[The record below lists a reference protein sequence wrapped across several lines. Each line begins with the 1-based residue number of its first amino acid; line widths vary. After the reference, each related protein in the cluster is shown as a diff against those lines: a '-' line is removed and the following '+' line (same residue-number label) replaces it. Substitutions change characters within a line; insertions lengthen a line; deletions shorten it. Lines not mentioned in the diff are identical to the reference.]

1 MVRKGRVYMNSRS
14 LCIGFIGL
22 GLIGGSIA
30 KSIRRVFPDTEILG
44 YDVDKNALSL
54 ATSDH
59 TLTNIVTSI
68 EAMEDCD
75 YIFLCAPVHYNI
87 AYLPILK
94 RIIKED
100 CVLTDVG
107 SVKSDIYAA
116 IHQHKLDDH
125 FIGGHPM
132 VGSERSGYDA
142 ANDRLIENAYYFVTP
157 SATVSDSKVEDFR
170 TFLEDLGAIPII
182 YSPERHDEI
191 TAYISHIPHVIAS
204 SLVNLVAAKEDDNGM
219 LKQLAAGGFKDITRI
234 ASSNP
239 VVWEHILL
247 SNPENVVT
255 GLKSFVNELND
266 MIGYIENENA
276 RGIYSF
282 FDRAKD
288 YRNSVPEHA
297 TGVIRMNYDVYLD
310 IPDEP
315 GALATAVTHIGD
327 TNINLKNIGIT
338 HNRED
343 NEGVLRLSFYDN
355 DSAVAAAEL
364 LKRLGYQIYD
374 R

>member
-1 MVRKGRVYMNSRS
+1 MKHTHFS
-14 LCIGFIGL
+14 IGFIGL

-30 KSIRRVFPDTEILG
+30 QSIRRIFPDTEILG
-44 YDVDKNALSL
+44 FDVDQAALAL
-54 ATSDH
+54 ALKDR
-59 TLTNIVTSI
+59 TLTRTVTSI
-68 EAMEDCD
+68 EEMRDCD

-94 RIIKED
+94 QIIRD
-100 CVLTDVG
+100 SCIVTDVG
-107 SVKSDIYAA
+107 SVKSDIYHA
-116 IHQHKLDDH
+116 IHEHHMDDH

-142 ANDRLIENAYYFVTP
+142 ANDRLIENTYYFVTP
-157 SATVSDSKVEDFR
+157 SNTVDPQKVTDFR

-182 YSPERHDEI
+182 YTPNRHDEI

-204 SLVNLVAAKEDDNGM
+204 SLVNLVASQEDERGM
-219 LKQLAAGGFKDITRI
+219 LRQLAAGGFKDITRI

-247 SNPENVVT
+247 SNPQHIAE
-255 GLKSFVNELND
+255 GLRTFITELEQ
-266 MIGYIENENA
+266 MITAVEEGNA
-276 RGIYSF
+276 GEIHSF
-282 FDRAKD
+282 FDSAKN
-288 YRNSVPEHA
+288 YRNSIPEHA
-297 TGVIRMNYDVYLD
+297 TGVIRMNHEVYVD

-315 GALATAVTHIGD
+315 GALAKAVTYIGEAG
-327 TNINLKNIGIT
+327 INLKNIGIT

-343 NEGVLRLSFYDN
+343 NEGVLRLCFYDN
-355 DSAVAAAEL
+355 ESAEQAAAL
-364 LKRLGYQIYD
+364 LTEYQYPVYA

>member
-1 MVRKGRVYMNSRS
+1 MNTKEHFS
-14 LCIGFIGL
+14 IGFIGL

-30 KSIRRVFPDTEILG
+30 KSIRRIFPDTEILG
-44 YDVDKNALSL
+44 YDVDQEALRL
-54 ATSDH
+54 ALDDH
-59 TLTNIVTSI
+59 TLSKTVTSI
-68 EAMEDCD
+68 EAMHNCD

-94 RIIKED
+94 RIMKDSCI
-100 CVLTDVG
+100 LTDVG
-107 SVKSDIYAA
+107 SVKSDIYQA
-116 IHQHKLDDH
+116 IHDQQLDDY

-132 VGSERSGYDA
+132 VGSERSGYEA
-142 ANDRLIENAYYFVTP
+142 AHDRLVENAYYFVTP
-157 SATVSDSKVEDFR
+157 SETVADDKVSAFR
-170 TFLEDLGAIPII
+170 TFIEDLGAIPIL

-204 SLVNLVAAKEDDNGM
+204 SLVNLVADHDDQSGM

-247 SNPENVVT
+247 SNPVNIVK
-255 GLKSFVNELND
+255 GLQTFRNEID
-266 MIGYIENENA
+266 TMINAIQSEDA

-282 FDRAKD
+282 FDSAKD
-288 YRNSVPEHA
+288 YRNSIPEHA
-297 TGVIRMNYDVYLD
+297 TGVIRVNYEVYID
-310 IPDEP
+310 IPDVP
-315 GALATAVTHIGD
+315 NAIAKAVNIISDAG
-327 TNINLKNIGIT
+327 INLKNIGIT

-355 DSAVAAAEL
+355 DSAIAAAEQ
-364 LKRLGYQIYD
+364 LKQHQYTVYER
-374 R
+374 

>member
-1 MVRKGRVYMNSRS
+1 MNTQDFQ
-14 LCIGFIGL
+14 IGFVGL

-30 KSIRRVFPDTEILG
+30 KSIRRLFPKTKIIG
-44 YDVDKNALSL
+44 FDVDQRALAM
-54 ATSDH
+54 ATEDG
-59 TLTNIVTSI
+59 TLTKTVTSI
-68 EAMEDCD
+68 EAMENCD

-94 RIIKED
+94 RIMKET
-100 CVLTDVG
+100 CILTDVG
-107 SVKSDIYAA
+107 SVKSDIYKA
-116 IHQHKLDDH
+116 IHDNNLDDY

-157 SATVSDSKVEDFR
+157 SATVNVQKVEEFR

-204 SLVNLVAAKEDDNGM
+204 ALVNLVAEQKDESQII
-219 LKQLAAGGFKDITRI
+219 KQLAAGGFKDITRI

-247 SNPENVVT
+247 SNPENVIS
-255 GLKSFVNELND
+255 GLYSFIEELEKIISD
-266 MIGYIENENA
+266 IQTDNA
-276 RGIYSF
+276 RNIYNF
-282 FDRAKD
+282 FSSAKE
-288 YRNSVPEHA
+288 YRNSVPDHA
-297 TGVIRMNYDVYLD
+297 TGVIRMNYDVYVD

-315 GALATAVTHIGD
+315 NALAKAVSYIGRES
-327 TNINLKNIGIT
+327 INLKNIGIT

-343 NEGVLRLSFYDN
+343 DEGVLRLSFYND
-355 DSAVAAAEL
+355 DSAGRAVDV
-364 LKRLGYQIYD
+364 LKKKGYQVYK